1 MRETDYISIQ
11 GWMMNLG
18 LSQTEVLVYAT
29 IHGFTRDQKH
39 WFTGSVKYL
48 SEWASCSTRSVIR
61 ALRTLE
67 EKGLLITKSEDGKE
81 NSYQAK
87 IPATKKC
94 KQNPCQNVMGS
105 DTDPCQDVRG
115 PLTICP
121 QTPDNLSLYTNDI
134 NIKNIEISEAGASQ
148 PSLPV
153 AQNDKP
159 KKKPPTFTDGDKA
172 FCKQVLDYLE
182 AKSGYSYSMTKEN
195 LKYITARKKE
205 GRTLEDLQHV
215 IDFKCHEWLN
225 DEKMASY
232 LRPSTLFRPTN
243 FDNYLAQWKKSQT
256 RDGGY
261 YTDGNYYY
269 GS

>member
-11 GWMMNLG
+11 GWMVNLG

-61 ALRTLE
+61 ALRSLE

-87 IPATKKC
+87 IPTTKKC
-94 KQNPCQNVMGS
+94 KQNPCQNVM
-105 DTDPCQDVRG
+105 G

-182 AKSGYSYSMTKEN
+182 AKSGYSYSLTKEN

-215 IDFKCHEWLN
+215 IDFKCQEWLY
-225 DEKMASY
+225 DEKMSSY
-232 LRPSTLFRPTN
+232 LRPNTLFRPTN

-256 RDGGY
+256 MDGGY
-261 YTDGNYYY
+261 YADDNYYY

>member
-1 MRETDYISIQ
+1 MRETDYINIQ

-61 ALRTLE
+61 ALRSLE

-87 IPATKKC
+87 IPTTKKC

-105 DTDPCQDVRG
+105 DTDPCQNVMG

-182 AKSGYSYSMTKEN
+182 AKSGYSYSLTKEN

-215 IDFKCHEWLN
+215 IDFKCQEWLS
-225 DEKMASY
+225 DEKMSSY
-232 LRPSTLFRPTN
+232 LRPNTLFRPTN

-261 YTDGNYYY
+261 YADDNYYY